1 MRAHHDLGGR
11 PADAIDRSEREL
23 EPWEK
28 RVDAL
33 QRLLS
38 APERAIISVDE
49 LRRAIEGLGA
59 SEYDRLSYYERWIA
73 AIANLL
79 LEKGVL
85 KTDELGRKLDELR
98 SRSVPGAGATL

>member
-1 MRAHHDLGGR
+1 MRGYHDLGGR
-11 PADAIDRSEREL
+11 AASPIDRAERDP

-33 QRLLS
+33 MQLLS
-38 APERAIISVDE
+38 APDRRIIRVDE

-59 SEYDRLSYYERWIA
+59 EEYDRLGYYERWIT
-73 AIANLL
+73 AIARLL

-85 KTDELGRKLDELR
+85 TTDELGRKLDEVRARARL
-98 SRSVPGAGATL
+98 VP

>member
-1 MRAHHDLGGR
+1 MRGYHDLGGQ
-11 PADAIDRSEREL
+11 PAGPIDRSEREL

-33 QRLLS
+33 MQLLS
-38 APERAIISVDE
+38 APERGIIGVDE

-59 SEYDRLSYYERWIA
+59 GEYERLGYYEKWMAGITR
-73 AIANLL
+73 LL

-85 KTDELGRKLDELR
+85 TVDELGRKLDEVR
-98 SRSVPGAGATL
+98 ARTRTGSPS